1 MVAAL
6 MDRDGE
12 GVARAW
18 GEAVVPRLLA
28 GVLAAGYLAAVLTE
42 AAKSGTSARWLP
54 SPVAYF
60 TQVAALFPRASR
72 TAIEY
77 RVEGFQCRE
86 GREGRG
92 GQWVEIDVRPWFP
105 IDADNKEN
113 RFYRAM
119 HFYHDHRQTMRALD
133 EFVVGHYNAD
143 AVDAAAQGNGRE
155 LLGGVRFVRLLLPF
169 GDPGEGTERYAR
181 KALAEQP
188 ADQRKDLYWTPES
201 KREER
206 CARIRR

>member
-1 MVAAL
+1 
-6 MDRDGE
+6 MDRNDE

-18 GEAVVPRLLA
+18 GEAVVPKVIAGLLA
-28 GVLAAGYLAAVLTE
+28 AAYLAAVVTE
-42 AAKSGTSARWLP
+42 ARKSGSSAKWLP
-54 SPVAYF
+54 APAAYF
-60 TQVAALFPRASR
+60 TQVAALFPHAARSAL
-72 TAIEY
+72 EY

-86 GREGRG
+86 GKWIEL
-92 GQWVEIDVRPWFP
+92 DVRPWFP

-133 EFVVGHYNAD
+133 EFVITHYNAD
-143 AVDAAAQGNGRE
+143 AVTAAAQGNGRE

-169 GDPGEGTERYAR
+169 GEPGEGAARYAH
-181 KALAEQP
+181 KALWEIP
-188 ADQRKDLYWTPES
+188 ADERKDLYWTPES

-206 CARIRR
+206 CAKIGR